1 MFYQGHMNWGAVMAD
16 NILLFPDFQKLKEE
30 VEKLRIELSMLV
42 LERDELRLVE
52 CKNIE
57 MIYMLELGKLEYKV
71 FEAQCVFLRLKRK
84 VELIQAKKN
93 RQEKIVLKQ
102 IEDVLDAEFAEF
114 QKKLDEQINKINA
127 AIERSRFDVL
137 SDEEARELKKLYR
150 RIIKALH
157 RI

>member
-57 MIYMLELGKLEYKV
+57 MIYMLELDKLEYKV
-71 FEAQCVFLRLKRK
+71 FEAQ
-84 VELIQAKKN
+84 
-93 RQEKIVLKQ
+93 
-102 IEDVLDAEFAEF
+102 
-114 QKKLDEQINKINA
+114 
-127 AIERSRFDVL
+127 
-137 SDEEARELKKLYR
+137 
-150 RIIKALH
+150 
-157 RI
+157 

>member
-1 MFYQGHMNWGAVMAD
+1 
-16 NILLFPDFQKLKEE
+16 
-30 VEKLRIELSMLV
+30 
-42 LERDELRLVE
+42 
-52 CKNIE
+52 
-57 MIYMLELGKLEYKV
+57 
-71 FEAQCVFLRLKRK
+71 LRLKRK

>member
-1 MFYQGHMNWGAVMAD
+1 MAD